1 MFVRPSIHPYIRPS
15 ILPPPVPPSAPG
27 SYSLEQLQVE
37 FCTKAN
43 PAIVGGP
50 KKPFS
55 MMEKQRK
62 KAWTMSHLLHTATL
76 AMHARRS
83 IDRRRAI
90 ELHMYSLTHSVNDEL
105 LGVLVYYDVDE
116 AGKRNT

>member
-1 MFVRPSIHPYIRPS
+1 
-15 ILPPPVPPSAPG
+15 
-27 SYSLEQLQVE
+27 
-37 FCTKAN
+37 
-43 PAIVGGP
+43 
-50 KKPFS
+50 

-90 ELHMYSLTHSVNDEL
+90 VLHMYSLTHSVNDEL
-105 LGVLVYYDVDE
+105 LGVLVYYDDDVDE

>member
-1 MFVRPSIHPYIRPS
+1 MYESKP
-15 ILPPPVPPSAPG
+15 LLG
-27 SYSLEQLQVE
+27 E
-37 FCTKAN
+37 T
-43 PAIVGGP
+43 

-62 KAWTMSHLLHTATL
+62 KAWTMSHLLHTTATL
-76 AMHARRS
+76 AMQTRRS

-105 LGVLVYYDVDE
+105 LGVLVYYEYDDVDE
-116 AGKRNT
+116 AETNAIHSRIVSLSSYSKDCH